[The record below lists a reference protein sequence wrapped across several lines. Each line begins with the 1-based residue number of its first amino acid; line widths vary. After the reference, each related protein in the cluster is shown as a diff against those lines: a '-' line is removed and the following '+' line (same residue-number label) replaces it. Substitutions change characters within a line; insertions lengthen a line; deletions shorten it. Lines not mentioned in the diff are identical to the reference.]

1 MNRTLFAAAI
11 TGALCFSS
19 MAFAKGTSTTIQII
33 MDDSGVLI
41 EPATAYEYRIT
52 LLGHM
57 KQLTRKRELANA
69 HIDVISTS
77 LGRTIWSGT
86 PSDLKRKPERA
97 LKLVESIKANPSNC
111 NNLPGSFVELESNLT
126 SLKRRKFN
134 TAHVVVFSSLIHTP
148 RPCTTNTSIVLP
160 QMPPAQGNINSTLSS
175 SSMVRS
181 LNFYWVSP
189 HQKRVWEEFL
199 KPTFDWALMK
209 GVNMTFMDIERS
221 KFSLEKGL
229 ELEVSK

>member
-1 MNRTLFAAAI
+1 MKRILVGIAT
-11 TGALCFSS
+11 TALCFSS
-19 MAFAKGTSTTIQII
+19 MAFARGSSTTIQLII
-33 MDDSGVLI
+33 DDSGVLI
-41 EPATAYEYRIT
+41 EAEIAYQYKLA
-52 LLGHM
+52 LLGHL

-97 LKLVESIKANPSNC
+97 LKLVDSIKANPSNC

-148 RPCTTNTSIVLP
+148 RPCKKKMSIVLP
-160 QMPPAQGNINSTLSS
+160 QMPPAQGNINSALSS

-181 LNFYWVSP
+181 INYYWVSP

-199 KPTFDWALMK
+199 KPTFDWALLK
-209 GVNMTFMDIERS
+209 GINMTFMDIERS

-229 ELEVSK
+229 ELEVRE